1 MVCSTYRPGLSPLRL
16 FGAMHLVEE
25 SKSAAGDQSVKL
37 AIVDSSP
44 VAHPFFTHPE
54 AFLEDHGILYLHMP
68 KRNGGAWRNRFTT
81 ASKFIP
87 DDNAWKTPLWQ
98 ERHQDLKAWGQ
109 FLFFTEE
116 FRKIYKGPQ
125 PSDFMHFERPCIG
138 MKKNAGIAVL
148 SESFGEADN
157 IIFCDDDDRHH
168 PNYIRTVSS
177 YLENAD
183 FVRMR
188 RWLTLKV
195 APDANEDPLF
205 GMYDIPF
212 QKDRNGMWSVPPNYR
227 DTLFHSTLKNPDGS
241 EFRRTVGSKFSIPL
255 CMGWPPLGHEGALH
269 NYKYD
274 TWKKAVE
281 EFGGCVPTSFCEDML
296 LHKFCADRLDS
307 FNVVQIE
314 NDTPLFIRC
323 SDGTNA
329 SEVEW
334 TEDVHND
341 HPYHW
346 AHGVASEIRREIS
359 TPISPERIQKAGNE
373 FLQTG
378 TTNWALAVQSV
389 PAFRSRIEN
398 VLTPKPP
405 SPF

>member
-1 MVCSTYRPGLSPLRL
+1 MAHNSAVQLAVNSPFHYAWVGPL
-16 FGAMHLVEE
+16 LVM
-25 SKSAAGDQSVKL
+25 K
-37 AIVDSSP
+37 
-44 VAHPFFTHPE
+44 AHFIIINMI
-54 AFLEDHGILYLHMP
+54 HG
-68 KRNGGAWRNRFTT
+68 
-81 ASKFIP
+81 
-87 DDNAWKTPLWQ
+87 
-98 ERHQDLKAWGQ
+98 
-109 FLFFTEE
+109 
-116 FRKIYKGPQ
+116 
-125 PSDFMHFERPCIG
+125 
-138 MKKNAGIAVL
+138 
-148 SESFGEADN
+148 
-157 IIFCDDDDRHH
+157 
-168 PNYIRTVSS
+168 
-177 YLENAD
+177 
-183 FVRMR
+183 
-188 RWLTLKV
+188 
-195 APDANEDPLF
+195 
-205 GMYDIPF
+205 
-212 QKDRNGMWSVPPNYR
+212 
-227 DTLFHSTLKNPDGS
+227 
-241 EFRRTVGSKFSIPL
+241 
-255 CMGWPPLGHEGALH
+255 
-269 NYKYD
+269 
-274 TWKKAVE
+274 KKAVE

-378 TTNWALAVQSV
+378 TINWTLAVQSV